1 MATRSGASGGGPPGG
16 PGGGDGLADF
26 PHLDSRGNAHMVDVT
41 GKDVSDRKAVA
52 RLVVRMAPTSARRVA
67 DGDLPGGD
75 VLALARGAGLLA
87 AKQTARL
94 LPLCHPLLLRETT
107 VEIAVGEDQVEVTTT
122 VEAEDRTGVEMEA
135 LTAASAAGLT
145 IYAACASFDRTLSID
160 DLAVVEKSGGR
171 SGRWHRDAHGAVHHD
186 PAGHDPAGHD
196 PAGHDPAGH

>member
-1 MATRSGASGGGPPGG
+1 MTTRSGASGGSLSGG
-16 PGGGDGLADF
+16 PGGDGPADF

-41 GKDVSDRKAVA
+41 GKDVSSRKAVA
-52 RLVVRMAPTSARRVA
+52 RLVVRMAPTSARRLA
-67 DGDLPGGD
+67 SGDLPAGD

-87 AKQTARL
+87 AKRTAHL
-94 LPLCHPLLLRETT
+94 LPLCHPLLLGETT

-171 SGRWHRDAHGAVHHD
+171 SGRWLRDADGAVHHD
-186 PAGHDPAGHD
+186 PAGH
-196 PAGHDPAGH
+196 